1 MSYQINW
8 NFISAGNN
16 FPNNLDDYI
25 EQMKVQY
32 AEEIATVFNIV
43 ISNIVISNKKNLNL
57 QKKFGEYN
65 KGLFKQENFKE
76 VNKFLNNYILKYFN
90 EDETN
95 FYVSTRKN
103 FKDYLDSYKK
113 EVADLYKEQS
123 KEIRD
128 NYDLVKYARG
138 TLNNNMISAITEYLP
153 ENLKL
158 TELQKHNIR
167 CFVANI
173 AFDDDTSVNYFEMY
187 KELISTLIKLS
198 SVSKTKDEYQQNV
211 DLMIDSIKAYCE
223 GGYKNKKDNKIEKN
237 KLV

>member
-43 ISNIVISNKKNLNL
+43 ISNIVISQNRHL
-57 QKKFGEYN
+57 QKDFDKYN
-65 KGLFKQENFKE
+65 KEIFKKENFKE
-76 VNKFLNNYILKYFN
+76 VNKFLNNYILKYFS

-95 FYVSTRKN
+95 FYVSTRNN
-103 FKDYLDSYKK
+103 FKDYLDSYKE
-113 EVADLYKEQS
+113 EVADLYKKQS

-211 DLMIDSIKAYCE
+211 DLMIDSLKAYCT
-223 GGYKNKKDNKIEKN
+223 GSYKNIKKNNKIR
-237 KLV
+237 